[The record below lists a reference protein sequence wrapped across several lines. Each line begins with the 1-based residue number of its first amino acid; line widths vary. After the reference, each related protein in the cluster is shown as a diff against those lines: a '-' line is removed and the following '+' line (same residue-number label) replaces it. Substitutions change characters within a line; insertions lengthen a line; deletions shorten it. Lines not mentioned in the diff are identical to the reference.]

1 MSQAWTSATI
11 TGINAPS
18 CTNTASPTVTL
29 TAAQLAQGSFVSV
42 DITSIVQS
50 WYQGI
55 PNNGIVLFADAPLTG
70 TGNNGV
76 SVQFDSLWDSGG
88 YPPLL
93 NLVLQSQGPI
103 GATGAQGPI
112 GATGAQDPIGPTGAS
127 GISSAY
133 SSSTGSSQVAA
144 SSSGTVASLTL
155 PAGSYLVIAKTT
167 LETSGGNAAGLCMLM
182 EGIATP
188 DETDFD
194 LVGGG
199 YQFPMVLM
207 APVTLPSQTTITFVC
222 QNDEPSPLSSF
233 KAVMSAV
240 AVNQLNYP

>member
-76 SVQFDSLWDSGG
+76 SVQFDSLSDSGG

-93 NLVLQSQGPI
+93 NLVLQSQGP
-103 GATGAQGPI
+103 T

-207 APVTLPSQTTITFVC
+207 ASVTLPSQTTITFVC